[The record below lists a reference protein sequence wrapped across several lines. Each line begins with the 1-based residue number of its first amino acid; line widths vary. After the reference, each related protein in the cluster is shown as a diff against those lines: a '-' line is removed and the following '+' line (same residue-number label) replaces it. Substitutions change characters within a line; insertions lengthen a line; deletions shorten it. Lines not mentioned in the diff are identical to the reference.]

1 MSVLLG
7 LGGRK
12 RRKNMAKI
20 NANISE
26 KRKLNRSIGKP
37 VILATGLR
45 ICEPLYVEPFELPI
59 G

>member
-12 RRKNMAKI
+12 LRKNMAKI

-45 ICEPLYVEPFELPI
+45 ICEP
-59 G
+59 